1 MELFLYIYRIEHS
14 SDLDVDEGVDMGSD
28 VDTVNSSDNNTRDLL
43 LHISPDLKS
52 KFNNKSP
59 LPQILVPK

>member
-1 MELFLYIYRIEHS
+1 MCHAYIIVLRRLESS
-14 SDLDVDEGVDMGSD
+14 SDIDEGVDMGGD
-28 VDTVNSSDNNTRDLL
+28 VDSSTSSDNTQELL

-52 KFNNKSP
+52 KFNVKSP